1 MSEILVNV
9 VHVVLYSVCFYVVVN
24 FCHAL
29 LKHTSFVMHVYIY
42 TVYILKKKR
51 LIYTGLLQVNL
62 SCSMHVSSIEYGG
75 SIEGDVVFMS
85 NPIVFNL
92 HSYVK
97 ETNLKNVRVLCFSDF
112 SQIEYM

>member
-1 MSEILVNV
+1 M
-9 VHVVLYSVCFYVVVN
+9 
-24 FCHAL
+24 
-29 LKHTSFVMHVYIY
+29 
-42 TVYILKKKR
+42 YILKKKR

-62 SCSMHVSSIEYGG
+62 SCSMHVSSMEYGG

-97 ETNLKNVRVLCFSDF
+97 ETNLKNVHVLCFSDF

>member
-1 MSEILVNV
+1 MFE
-9 VHVVLYSVCFYVVVN
+9 VL
-24 FCHAL
+24 
-29 LKHTSFVMHVYIY
+29 
-42 TVYILKKKR
+42 
-51 LIYTGLLQVNL
+51 
-62 SCSMHVSSIEYGG
+62 

-97 ETNLKNVRVLCFSDF
+97 ETNLKNVRVQCFSDF